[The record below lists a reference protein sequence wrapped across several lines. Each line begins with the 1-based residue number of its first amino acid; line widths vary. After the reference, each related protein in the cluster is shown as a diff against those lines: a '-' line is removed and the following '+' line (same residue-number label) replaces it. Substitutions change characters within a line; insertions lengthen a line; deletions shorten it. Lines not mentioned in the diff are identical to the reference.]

1 VSSEIYTDAGTVVRA
16 DQAALIFGEDGS
28 MSMVV
33 PNVLADAPVPA
44 LFRLMFAICMKCN
57 DPEWIEEMIEDAESL
72 VS

>member
-33 PNVLADAPVPA
+33 PNFPDDKPVPP
-44 LFRLMFAICMKCN
+44 LFRLMFAICRKCD
-57 DPEWIEEMIEDAESL
+57 DPEWIVEMIEETERLMS
-72 VS
+72 

>member
-33 PNVLADAPVPA
+33 PNFPADKPVPP
-44 LFRLMFAICMKCN
+44 LFRLMFAICMKCD
-57 DPEWIEEMIEDAESL
+57 DPEWVEEMIEESERL